1 MVIFTQLPLQAL
13 LRRSDYTRRVAKW
26 GTMLGAFDIR
36 YLPCM
41 IVKGQ
46 VLTDLVAEF
55 IEEIDQTG
63 PKEVGMPEEGLRIN
77 LVLT

>member
-13 LRRSDYTRRVAKW
+13 LRRSNYTRRVAKW

-46 VLTDLVAEF
+46 VLTDLVAKF